1 MTRKKLI
8 KKTRYFFL
16 QMGLANL
23 NPNKISYCRD
33 LPNKKLTNEE
43 RWKILENMLKERG
56 LL

>member
-33 LPNKKLTNEE
+33 LPNKNLTNEE